1 VENSFYN
8 NPMPYRYPNE
18 DLDYTDFA
26 SGRVIYNQP
35 GAPAFPVRLASEI
48 FQRAMHAR
56 EQTALVRLYDPVC
69 GGAYHLA
76 ALGFLHGREIQS
88 ITASDIDEQAITLAT
103 RNLGLLSP
111 TGLDRREEEIR
122 HMLAEFGKES
132 HAGALESLSTLRRRL
147 DQAGHLIETRVFR
160 ANALDASD
168 LREMLSPQSV
178 DLVISDVPY
187 GQLSSWQPAG
197 QQAEP
202 PLWQMLEALLPVLT
216 PGAVVAIAA
225 DKAQKIAHP
234 AYRRIE
240 RFQVGKRQVSL
251 LQNS

>member
-1 VENSFYN
+1 
-8 NPMPYRYPNE
+8 MPYRFSTE

-48 FQRAMHAR
+48 FQRAMHAL
-56 EQTALVRLYDPVC
+56 EQSSPVRVYDPVC

-76 ALGFLHGREIQS
+76 ALGFLYGREIRS
-88 ITASDIDEQAITLAT
+88 ITASDVDEGAVALAT

-111 TGLDRREEEIR
+111 AGLDRRAAEIR
-122 HMLAEFGKES
+122 RMLAEFGKES
-132 HAGALESLSTLRRRL
+132 HAGALYSLNALRRRL
-147 DQAGHLIETRVFR
+147 EQAGHPIETRVFQ
-160 ANALDASD
+160 ANALDAAA
-168 LREMLSPQSV
+168 LPGMLPPESI

-187 GQLSSWQPAG
+187 GQLSNWQTAG
-197 QQAEP
+197 EQVES
-202 PLWQMLEALLPVLT
+202 PLWQMLEALLPVLA
-216 PGAVVAIAA
+216 PGAGIAIAA

-240 RFQVGKRQVSL
+240 RFQIGKRQVSIL
-251 LQNS
+251 NKI